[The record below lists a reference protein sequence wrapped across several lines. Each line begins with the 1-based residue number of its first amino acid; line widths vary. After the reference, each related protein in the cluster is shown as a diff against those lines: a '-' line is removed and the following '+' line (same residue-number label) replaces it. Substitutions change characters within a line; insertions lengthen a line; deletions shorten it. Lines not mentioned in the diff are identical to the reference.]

1 MGLWSRLKLIF
12 STKASSAMDRA
23 EDPRQVL
30 DYAYTQQQ
38 QLLVKLRQ
46 GLVDVATSKQQLERQ
61 SKKLEARV
69 PQLDDQARRAVGAGR
84 DDLARIALERKRSAQ
99 AEIEGLAVQIAEVGA
114 EEKRLAGQERSLEVR
129 IEEFRTHRDVVSARY
144 SAAEAEVKVKEALSG
159 VSGELAEL
167 GMAVGRAEEKADR
180 LQARAS
186 ALDSL
191 VDLGALPPVG
201 GGDYVE
207 TELRR
212 LTRGAEIDDELE
224 RLKTE
229 IGVPRLAAP
238 SGDGNH
244 GNG

>member
-30 DYAYTQQQ
+30 DYAYGQQQ
-38 QLLVKLRQ
+38 LLLVKLRQ
-46 GLVDVATSKQQLERQ
+46 GLVEVATSKQQLERQ
-61 SKKLEARV
+61 SKKLSSRV
-69 PQLDDQARRAVGAGR
+69 PQLDEQAKRAIGAGR
-84 DDLARIALERKRSAQ
+84 EDLARIALERKRTAL
-99 AEIEGLAVQIAEVGA
+99 AEIEGLTTQVAEVDA
-114 EEKRLAGQERSLEVR
+114 EEKRLAGQERALQVR
-129 IEEFRTHRDVVSARY
+129 I
-144 SAAEAEVKVKEALSG
+144 EVKVKEALSG

-180 LQARAS
+180 LQSRAR

-191 VDLGALPPVG
+191 VDIGALQPAG

-212 LTRGAEIDDELE
+212 LTSGAEIDDELE
-224 RLKTE
+224 RLKAEVGT
-229 IGVPRLAAP
+229 PRLAAAK
-238 SGDGNH
+238 GDDRDAK
-244 GNG
+244 

>member
-1 MGLWSRLKLIF
+1 MGMWSRLKLIF

-38 QLLVKLRQ
+38 LLLVKLRQ
-46 GLVDVATSKQQLERQ
+46 GLVEVATSKQQLERQ

-69 PQLDDQARRAVGAGR
+69 PQLEDQAKRALGAGR
-84 DDLARIALERKRSAQ
+84 DDLARIALERKRSAV
-99 AEIEGLAVQIAEVGA
+99 AELEGLSAQIAEVGA
-114 EEKRLAGQERSLEVR
+114 EEKRLAGQERSLQVR

-144 SAAEAEVKVKEALSG
+144 SASEAEVKVKEALSG
-159 VSGELAEL
+159 VSGDLAEL

-180 LQARAS
+180 LQSRAK

-191 VDLGALPPVG
+191 VDIGALDSN

-207 TELRR
+207 NELKR
-212 LTRGAEIDDELE
+212 LTSGAEIDDELE
-224 RLKTE
+224 RLRAE
-229 IGVPRLAAP
+229 IAAP
-238 SGDGNH
+238 SLPAQVGDGNH
-244 GNG
+244 GS

>member
-1 MGLWSRLKLIF
+1 MGMWTRLKLIF

-38 QLLVKLRQ
+38 LLLVKLRQ
-46 GLVDVATSKQQLERQ
+46 GLVEVATSKQQLERQ
-61 SKKLEARV
+61 SKKLAARV
-69 PQLDDQARRAVGAGR
+69 PQLEDQAKRALGAGR
-84 DDLARIALERKRSAQ
+84 DDLARIALERKRSA
-99 AEIEGLAVQIAEVGA
+99 AVELEGLSAQIAEVGA
-114 EEKRLAGQERSLEVR
+114 EEKRLAGQERSLQVR

-144 SAAEAEVKVKEALSG
+144 SASEAEVKVKEALSG

-180 LQARAS
+180 LQSRAK

-191 VDLGALPPVG
+191 VDIGALEPAG

-207 TELRR
+207 NELKR
-212 LTRGAEIDDELE
+212 LTSGAEIDDELE
-224 RLKTE
+224 RLKAE
-229 IGVPRLAAP
+229 IGAP
-238 SGDGNH
+238 SLPAHVGDGNH
-244 GNG
+244 GS

>member
-1 MGLWSRLKLIF
+1 MGMWTRLKLIF

-38 QLLVKLRQ
+38 LLLVKLRQ
-46 GLVDVATSKQQLERQ
+46 GLVEVATSKQQLERQ

-69 PQLDDQARRAVGAGR
+69 PQLEDQAKRALGAGR
-84 DDLARIALERKRSAQ
+84 DDLARIALERKRSA
-99 AEIEGLAVQIAEVGA
+99 AVELEGLSAQIAEVGA
-114 EEKRLAGQERSLEVR
+114 EEKRLAGQERSLQVR

-144 SAAEAEVKVKEALSG
+144 SASEAEVKVKEALSG

-180 LQARAS
+180 LQSRAK

-191 VDLGALPPVG
+191 VDIGALEPAG

-207 TELRR
+207 NELKR
-212 LTRGAEIDDELE
+212 LTSGAEIDDELE
-224 RLKTE
+224 RLKAE
-229 IGVPRLAAP
+229 IATPKLPVQA
-238 SGDGNH
+238 GDGNH
-244 GNG
+244 GS

>member
-1 MGLWSRLKLIF
+1 MWSRLKLIF

-38 QLLVKLRQ
+38 LLLVKLRQ
-46 GLVDVATSKQQLERQ
+46 GLVEVATSKQQLERQ

-69 PQLDDQARRAVGAGR
+69 PQLEDQAKRALGAGR
-84 DDLARIALERKRSAQ
+84 DDLARIALERKRSAT
-99 AEIEGLAVQIAEVGA
+99 AELEGLSTQIAEVGA
-114 EEKRLAGQERSLEVR
+114 EEKRLAGQERSLQVR

-144 SAAEAEVKVKEALSG
+144 SASEAEVKVKEALSG

-180 LQARAS
+180 LQSRAK

-191 VDLGALPPVG
+191 VDIGALETAG

-207 TELRR
+207 NELKR
-212 LTRGAEIDDELE
+212 LTSGAEIDDELE
-224 RLKTE
+224 RLKAE
-229 IGVPRLAAP
+229 IAAP
-238 SGDGNH
+238 SLSAPVGDGNH
-244 GNG
+244 GS

>member
-1 MGLWSRLKLIF
+1 MWSRLKLIF

-30 DYAYTQQQ
+30 DYAYAQQQ
-38 QLLVKLRQ
+38 LLLVKLRQ

-69 PQLDDQARRAVGAGR
+69 PRLEDQAKRALGAGR
-84 DDLARIALERKRSAQ
+84 DDLARIALERKRSAV
-99 AEIEGLAVQIAEVGA
+99 AELEGLSAQIAEVGA
-114 EEKRLAGQERSLEVR
+114 EEKRLAGQERSLRVR

-144 SAAEAEVKVKEALSG
+144 SASEAEVKVKEALSG

-180 LQARAS
+180 LQSRAK

-191 VDLGALPPVG
+191 VDIGALEPAG

-207 TELRR
+207 NELKR
-212 LTRGAEIDDELE
+212 LTSGAEIDDELE
-224 RLKTE
+224 RLKAE
-229 IGVPRLAAP
+229 IAAP
-238 SGDGNH
+238 SLPAQVGDGNH
-244 GNG
+244 SG

>member
-1 MGLWSRLKLIF
+1 MGMWTRLKLIF

-38 QLLVKLRQ
+38 LLLVKLRQ
-46 GLVDVATSKQQLERQ
+46 GLVEVATSKQQLERQ

-69 PQLDDQARRAVGAGR
+69 PQLEDQAKRALGAGR
-84 DDLARIALERKRSAQ
+84 DDLARIALERKRSAA
-99 AEIEGLAVQIAEVGA
+99 AELEGLSAQIAEVGA
-114 EEKRLAGQERSLEVR
+114 EEKRLAGQERSLQVR

-144 SAAEAEVKVKEALSG
+144 SASEAEVKVKEALSG

-180 LQARAS
+180 LQSRAK

-191 VDLGALPPVG
+191 VDIGALEPAG

-207 TELRR
+207 NELKR
-212 LTRGAEIDDELE
+212 LTSGAEIDDELE
-224 RLKTE
+224 RLKAE
-229 IGVPRLAAP
+229 IAAPRLPVQA
-238 SGDGNH
+238 GDGNH
-244 GNG
+244 GS

>member
-1 MGLWSRLKLIF
+1 MWSRLKLIF

-38 QLLVKLRQ
+38 LLLVKLRQ
-46 GLVDVATSKQQLERQ
+46 GLVEVATSKQQLERQ
-61 SKKLEARV
+61 SKKLASRV
-69 PQLDDQARRAVGAGR
+69 PQLEDQAKRALGAGR
-84 DDLARIALERKRSAQ
+84 DDLARIALERKRSA
-99 AEIEGLAVQIAEVGA
+99 AVELEGLSAQIAEVGA
-114 EEKRLAGQERSLEVR
+114 EEKRLAGQERSLQVR

-180 LQARAS
+180 LQSRAK

-191 VDLGALPPVG
+191 VDIGALEPVG

-207 TELRR
+207 NELKR
-212 LTRGAEIDDELE
+212 LTSGAEIDDELE
-224 RLKTE
+224 RLKAE
-229 IGVPRLAAP
+229 IGAP
-238 SGDGNH
+238 TLPAQVGDGN
-244 GNG
+244 NGG

>member
-1 MGLWSRLKLIF
+1 MGIWSRLKLVF
-12 STKASSAMDRA
+12 STKANSALNRA

-30 DYAYTQQQ
+30 DYAYSQQQ
-38 QLLVKLRQ
+38 LLLVKLRQ
-46 GLVDVATSKQQLERQ
+46 GLVEVATSKQQLERQ

-84 DDLARIALERKRSAQ
+84 DDLARIALERKRSAA
-99 AEIEGLAVQIAEVGA
+99 AELEGLSAQIAEVGA
-114 EEKRLAGQERSLEVR
+114 EEKRLAGQERSLQVR

-180 LQARAS
+180 LQSRAK

-191 VDLGALPPVG
+191 VDIGALEPAG

-207 TELRR
+207 NELKR
-212 LTRGAEIDDELE
+212 LTSGAEIDDELE
-224 RLKTE
+224 RLKAE
-229 IGVPRLAAP
+229 IGAP
-238 SGDGNH
+238 SLPAQVGDGNH
-244 GNG
+244 GG

>member
-30 DYAYTQQQ
+30 DYAYGQQQ
-38 QLLVKLRQ
+38 LLLVKLRQ
-46 GLVDVATSKQQLERQ
+46 GLVEVATSKQQLERQ
-61 SKKLEARV
+61 SKKLSSRV
-69 PQLDDQARRAVGAGR
+69 PQLDEQAKRAIGAGR
-84 DDLARIALERKRSAQ
+84 DDLARIALERKRTAL
-99 AEIEGLAVQIAEVGA
+99 AEIEGLTTQVAEVDA
-114 EEKRLAGQERSLEVR
+114 EEKRLASQERALQVR

-144 SAAEAEVKVKEALSG
+144 SASEAEVKVKEALSG

-180 LQARAS
+180 LQSRAR

-191 VDLGALPPVG
+191 VDIGALQPAG

-212 LTRGAEIDDELE
+212 LTSGAEIDDELE
-224 RLKTE
+224 RLKAE
-229 IGVPRLAAP
+229 VGAPRLAAAK
-238 SGDGNH
+238 GDDRDAK
-244 GNG
+244 

>member
-1 MGLWSRLKLIF
+1 MGMWSRLKLIF

-30 DYAYTQQQ
+30 DYAYAQQQ
-38 QLLVKLRQ
+38 LLLVKLRQ

-69 PQLDDQARRAVGAGR
+69 PQLEDQAKRALGAGR
-84 DDLARIALERKRSAQ
+84 DDLARIALERKRSAV
-99 AEIEGLAVQIAEVGA
+99 AELEGLSAQIAEVGA
-114 EEKRLAGQERSLEVR
+114 EEKRLAGQERSLRVR

-144 SAAEAEVKVKEALSG
+144 SASEAEVKVKEALSG

-180 LQARAS
+180 LQSRAK

-191 VDLGALPPVG
+191 VDIGALEPAG

-207 TELRR
+207 NELKR
-212 LTRGAEIDDELE
+212 LTSGAEIDDELE
-224 RLKTE
+224 RLKAE
-229 IGVPRLAAP
+229 IGAP
-238 SGDGNH
+238 SLPAQVGDGNH
-244 GNG
+244 GG

>member
-30 DYAYTQQQ
+30 DYAYGQQQ
-38 QLLVKLRQ
+38 LLLVKLRQ
-46 GLVDVATSKQQLERQ
+46 GLVEVATSKQQLERQ
-61 SKKLEARV
+61 SKKLSSRV
-69 PQLDDQARRAVGAGR
+69 PQLDEQAKRAIGAGR
-84 DDLARIALERKRSAQ
+84 DDLARIALERKRTAL
-99 AEIEGLAVQIAEVGA
+99 AEIEGLTTQVAEVDA
-114 EEKRLAGQERSLEVR
+114 EEKRLAGQERALQVR

-144 SAAEAEVKVKEALSG
+144 SASEAEVKVKEALSG

-180 LQARAS
+180 LQSRAR

-191 VDLGALPPVG
+191 VDIGALQPAG

-212 LTRGAEIDDELE
+212 LTSGAEIDDELE
-224 RLKTE
+224 RLKAE
-229 IGVPRLAAP
+229 VGAPRLAAAK
-238 SGDGNH
+238 GDDRDAK
-244 GNG
+244 

>member
-30 DYAYTQQQ
+30 DYAYGQQQ
-38 QLLVKLRQ
+38 LLLVKLRQ
-46 GLVDVATSKQQLERQ
+46 GLVEVATSKQQLERQ

-69 PQLDDQARRAVGAGR
+69 PQLEDQAKRALGAGR
-84 DDLARIALERKRSAQ
+84 DDLARIALERKRSAV
-99 AEIEGLAVQIAEVGA
+99 AELEGLSAQIAEVGA
-114 EEKRLAGQERSLEVR
+114 EEKRLAGQERALQVR

-144 SAAEAEVKVKEALSG
+144 SAAEAEVRVKEALSG

-180 LQARAS
+180 LQARAK

-191 VDLGALPPVG
+191 VG

-207 TELRR
+207 NELKR
-212 LTRGAEIDDELE
+212 LSSGVEIDDEIE
-224 RLKTE
+224 RLKAE
-229 IGVPRLAAP
+229 IAAPRLAA
-238 SGDGNH
+238 STGDGSD

>member
-1 MGLWSRLKLIF
+1 MGMWTRLKLIF

-23 EDPRQVL
+23 EDPRQIL

-38 QLLVKLRQ
+38 LLLVKLRQ
-46 GLVDVATSKQQLERQ
+46 GLVEVATSKQQLERQ

-69 PQLDDQARRAVGAGR
+69 PQLEDQAKRALGAGR
-84 DDLARIALERKRSAQ
+84 DDLARIALERKRSAA
-99 AEIEGLAVQIAEVGA
+99 AELKGLSAQITEVGA
-114 EEKRLAGQERSLEVR
+114 EEKRLAGQERSLQVR

-144 SAAEAEVKVKEALSG
+144 SASEAEVKVKEALSG

-180 LQARAS
+180 LQSRAK

-191 VDLGALPPVG
+191 VDIGALEPAG

-207 TELRR
+207 NELTR
-212 LTRGAEIDDELE
+212 LTSGAEIDDELE
-224 RLKTE
+224 RLKAE
-229 IGVPRLAAP
+229 IAAPRLPVQA
-238 SGDGNH
+238 GDGNH
-244 GNG
+244 GS

>member
-30 DYAYTQQQ
+30 DYAYGQQQ
-38 QLLVKLRQ
+38 LLLVKLRQ
-46 GLVDVATSKQQLERQ
+46 GLVEVATSKQQLERQ
-61 SKKLEARV
+61 SKKLASRV
-69 PQLDDQARRAVGAGR
+69 PQLDEQARRAIGAGR
-84 DDLARIALERKRSAQ
+84 DDLARIALERKRTAL
-99 AEIEGLAVQIAEVGA
+99 AEIEGLTTQVAEVDA
-114 EEKRLAGQERSLEVR
+114 EEKRLAGQERALQVR
-129 IEEFRTHRDVVSARY
+129 IEEFRTHRDVVSAHY
-144 SAAEAEVKVKEALSG
+144 SASEAEVKVKEALSG

-180 LQARAS
+180 LQSRAR

-191 VDLGALPPVG
+191 VDIGALQPAG

-212 LTRGAEIDDELE
+212 LTSGAEIDDELE
-224 RLKTE
+224 RLKAE
-229 IGVPRLAAP
+229 IGTPRLAAT
-238 SGDGNH
+238 GDGNDAK
-244 GNG
+244 

>member
-1 MGLWSRLKLIF
+1 MGLWTRLKLIF
-12 STKASSAMDRA
+12 SAKASSALDRA

-46 GLVDVATSKQQLERQ
+46 GLVEVATSKQQLDRQ
-61 SKKLEARV
+61 SKKLQARV
-69 PQLDDQARRAVGAGR
+69 PQLDDQARRAIGAGR
-84 DDLARIALERKRSAQ
+84 DDLARIALERKRTAV
-99 AEIEGLAVQIAEVGA
+99 AEIEGLMTQIAEVSA
-114 EEKRLAGQERSLEVR
+114 EENRLAGQERSLQVR

-180 LQARAS
+180 LQARAR

-191 VDLGALPPVG
+191 ADLGSLQPVG
-201 GGDYVE
+201 GGDYVDN
-207 TELRR
+207 ELRR
-212 LTRGAEIDDELE
+212 LTSGAEIDDELE
-224 RLKTE
+224 RLKAE
-229 IGVPRLAAP
+229 IGGPRLAAP
-238 SGDGNH
+238 TGDGSD
-244 GNG
+244 GSR

>member
-1 MGLWSRLKLIF
+1 MGLWSRLMLIF

-30 DYAYTQQQ
+30 DYAYGQQQ
-38 QLLVKLRQ
+38 LLLVKLRQ
-46 GLVDVATSKQQLERQ
+46 GLVEVATSKQQLERQ
-61 SKKLEARV
+61 SKKLSSRV
-69 PQLDDQARRAVGAGR
+69 PQLDEQARRAIGAGR
-84 DDLARIALERKRSAQ
+84 DDLARIALERKRTAL
-99 AEIEGLAVQIAEVGA
+99 AEIEGLTTQVAEVDA
-114 EEKRLAGQERSLEVR
+114 EEKRLAGQERALQVR

-144 SAAEAEVKVKEALSG
+144 SASEAEVRVKEALSG

-180 LQARAS
+180 LQSRAR

-191 VDLGALPPVG
+191 VDIGALQPAG

-212 LTRGAEIDDELE
+212 LTSGAEIDDELE
-224 RLKTE
+224 RLKAEVGT
-229 IGVPRLAAP
+229 PRLAAAK
-238 SGDGNH
+238 GDDRDAK
-244 GNG
+244 

>member
-1 MGLWSRLKLIF
+1 MGMWSRLKLIF

-38 QLLVKLRQ
+38 LLLVKLRQ
-46 GLVDVATSKQQLERQ
+46 GLVEVATSKQQLERQ

-69 PQLDDQARRAVGAGR
+69 PQLEDQAKRALGAGR
-84 DDLARIALERKRSAQ
+84 DDLARIALERKRSA
-99 AEIEGLAVQIAEVGA
+99 AVELEGLSAQIAEVGA
-114 EEKRLAGQERSLEVR
+114 EEKRLAGQERSLQVR

-144 SAAEAEVKVKEALSG
+144 SASEAEVKVKEALSG

-180 LQARAS
+180 LQSRAK

-191 VDLGALPPVG
+191 VDIGALEPAG

-207 TELRR
+207 NELKR
-212 LTRGAEIDDELE
+212 LTSGAEIDDELE
-224 RLKTE
+224 RLKAE
-229 IGVPRLAAP
+229 IATPKLPVQA
-238 SGDGNH
+238 GDGNH
-244 GNG
+244 GS

>member
-1 MGLWSRLKLIF
+1 MGMWTRLKLIF

-38 QLLVKLRQ
+38 LLLVKLRQ
-46 GLVDVATSKQQLERQ
+46 GLVEVATSKQQLERQ

-69 PQLDDQARRAVGAGR
+69 PQLEDQAKRALGAGR
-84 DDLARIALERKRSAQ
+84 DDLARIALERKRSAA
-99 AEIEGLAVQIAEVGA
+99 AELEGLSAQIAEVGA
-114 EEKRLAGQERSLEVR
+114 EEKRLAGQERSLQVR

-144 SAAEAEVKVKEALSG
+144 SASEAEVKVKEALSG

-180 LQARAS
+180 LQSRAK

-191 VDLGALPPVG
+191 VDIGALEPAG

-207 TELRR
+207 TELKR
-212 LTRGAEIDDELE
+212 LTSGAEIDDELE
-224 RLKTE
+224 RLKAE
-229 IGVPRLAAP
+229 IATPKLPVQA
-238 SGDGNH
+238 GDGNH
-244 GNG
+244 GS

>member
-1 MGLWSRLKLIF
+1 MGMWTRLKLIF

-38 QLLVKLRQ
+38 LLLVKLRQ
-46 GLVDVATSKQQLERQ
+46 GLVEVATSKQQLERQ

-69 PQLDDQARRAVGAGR
+69 PQLEDQAKRALGAGR
-84 DDLARIALERKRSAQ
+84 DDLARIALERKRSAA
-99 AEIEGLAVQIAEVGA
+99 AELEGLSAQIAEVGA
-114 EEKRLAGQERSLEVR
+114 EEKRLAGQERSLQVR

-144 SAAEAEVKVKEALSG
+144 SASEAEVKVKEALSG

-167 GMAVGRAEEKADR
+167 GMAVARAEEKADR
-180 LQARAS
+180 LQSRAK

-191 VDLGALPPVG
+191 VDIGALEPAV

-207 TELRR
+207 NELKR
-212 LTRGAEIDDELE
+212 LTSGAEIEDELE
-224 RLKTE
+224 RLKAG
-229 IGVPRLAAP
+229 IAAPRLPVQA
-238 SGDGNH
+238 GDGNH
-244 GNG
+244 GS

>member
-1 MGLWSRLKLIF
+1 MGMWTRLKLIF

-38 QLLVKLRQ
+38 LLLVKLRQ
-46 GLVDVATSKQQLERQ
+46 GLVEVATSKQQLERQ

-69 PQLDDQARRAVGAGR
+69 PQLEDQAKRALGAGR
-84 DDLARIALERKRSAQ
+84 DDLARIALERKRSAA
-99 AEIEGLAVQIAEVGA
+99 AELEGLSAQIAEVGA
-114 EEKRLAGQERSLEVR
+114 EEKRLAGQERSLQVR

-144 SAAEAEVKVKEALSG
+144 SASEAEVKVKEALSG

-180 LQARAS
+180 LQSRAK

-191 VDLGALPPVG
+191 VDIGALEPAG

-207 TELRR
+207 NELKR
-212 LTRGAEIDDELE
+212 LTSGAEIDDELE
-224 RLKTE
+224 RLKAE
-229 IGVPRLAAP
+229 IATPKLPVQA
-238 SGDGNH
+238 GDGNH
-244 GNG
+244 GS

>member
-30 DYAYTQQQ
+30 DYAYGQQQ
-38 QLLVKLRQ
+38 LLLVKLRQ
-46 GLVDVATSKQQLERQ
+46 GLVEVATSKQQLERQ
-61 SKKLEARV
+61 SKKLSSRV
-69 PQLDDQARRAVGAGR
+69 PQLDEQARRAIGAGR
-84 DDLARIALERKRSAQ
+84 DDLARIALERKRTAL
-99 AEIEGLAVQIAEVGA
+99 AEIEGLTTQVAEVDA
-114 EEKRLAGQERSLEVR
+114 EEKRLAGQERALQVR

-144 SAAEAEVKVKEALSG
+144 SASEAEVRVKEALSG

-180 LQARAS
+180 LQSRAR

-191 VDLGALPPVG
+191 VDIGALQPAG

-212 LTRGAEIDDELE
+212 LTSGAEIDDELE
-224 RLKTE
+224 RLRAE
-229 IGVPRLAAP
+229 VGAPRLAA
-238 SGDGNH
+238 GDGKD
-244 GNG
+244 GK

>member
-1 MGLWSRLKLIF
+1 MWSRLKLIF

-30 DYAYTQQQ
+30 DYAYSQQQ
-38 QLLVKLRQ
+38 LLLVKLRQ
-46 GLVDVATSKQQLERQ
+46 GLVEVATSKQQLERQ

-69 PQLDDQARRAVGAGR
+69 PQLEDQAKRALGAGR
-84 DDLARIALERKRSAQ
+84 DDLARIALERKRSAV
-99 AEIEGLAVQIAEVGA
+99 AELEGLSAQIAEVGA
-114 EEKRLAGQERSLEVR
+114 EEKRLAGQERSLRVR

-144 SAAEAEVKVKEALSG
+144 TASEAEVKVKEALSG

-180 LQARAS
+180 LQSRAK

-191 VDLGALPPVG
+191 VDIGALEPAG

-207 TELRR
+207 NELKR
-212 LTRGAEIDDELE
+212 LTSGAEIDDELE
-224 RLKTE
+224 RLKAE
-229 IGVPRLAAP
+229 IAAP
-238 SGDGNH
+238 SLPAQVGDGNH
-244 GNG
+244 GS

>member
-1 MGLWSRLKLIF
+1 MGMWSRLKLIF

-38 QLLVKLRQ
+38 LLLVKLRQ

-69 PQLDDQARRAVGAGR
+69 PQLEDQAKRALGAGR
-84 DDLARIALERKRSAQ
+84 DDLARIALERKRSAV
-99 AEIEGLAVQIAEVGA
+99 AELEGLSAQIAEVGA
-114 EEKRLAGQERSLEVR
+114 EEKRLAGQERSLRVR

-144 SAAEAEVKVKEALSG
+144 SASEAEVKVKEALSG

-180 LQARAS
+180 LQSRAK

-191 VDLGALPPVG
+191 VDIGALEPAG

-207 TELRR
+207 NELKR
-212 LTRGAEIDDELE
+212 LTSGAEIDDELE
-224 RLKTE
+224 RLKAE
-229 IGVPRLAAP
+229 IAAP
-238 SGDGNH
+238 SLPAQVGDGNH
-244 GNG
+244 GG

>member
-1 MGLWSRLKLIF
+1 MGIWSRLKLIF
-12 STKASSAMDRA
+12 ATRASSAMDRA

-38 QLLVKLRQ
+38 LLLVKLRQ
-46 GLVDVATSKQQLERQ
+46 GLVEVATSKQQLERQ

-69 PQLDDQARRAVGAGR
+69 PQLEDQARRALGAGR
-84 DDLARIALERKRSAQ
+84 DDLARIALERKRSAA
-99 AEIEGLAVQIAEVGA
+99 AELEGLSTQIAEVGA
-114 EEKRLAGQERSLEVR
+114 EEKRLAGQERSLQVR

-144 SAAEAEVKVKEALSG
+144 SASEAEVKVKEALSG

-180 LQARAS
+180 LQSRAK

-191 VDLGALPPVG
+191 VDIGALEPVG

-207 TELRR
+207 NELKR
-212 LTRGAEIDDELE
+212 LTSGAEIDDELE
-224 RLKTE
+224 RLKAE
-229 IGVPRLAAP
+229 IVAP
-238 SGDGNH
+238 SLPAKVGDGNH
-244 GNG
+244 GS

>member
-1 MGLWSRLKLIF
+1 MGMWTRLKLIF

-38 QLLVKLRQ
+38 LLLVKLRQ
-46 GLVDVATSKQQLERQ
+46 GLVEVATSKQQLERQ
-61 SKKLEARV
+61 SKKLAARV
-69 PQLDDQARRAVGAGR
+69 PQLEDQAKRALGAGR
-84 DDLARIALERKRSAQ
+84 DDLARIALERKRSA
-99 AEIEGLAVQIAEVGA
+99 AVELEGLSAQIAEVGA
-114 EEKRLAGQERSLEVR
+114 EEKRLAGQERSLQVR

-144 SAAEAEVKVKEALSG
+144 SASEAEVKVKEALSG

-180 LQARAS
+180 LQSRAK

-191 VDLGALPPVG
+191 VDIGALEPAG

-207 TELRR
+207 NELKR
-212 LTRGAEIDDELE
+212 LTGGAEIDDELE
-224 RLKTE
+224 RLKAE
-229 IGVPRLAAP
+229 IGAP
-238 SGDGNH
+238 SLPAQVGDGNH
-244 GNG
+244 GS

>member
-30 DYAYTQQQ
+30 DYAYGQQQ
-38 QLLVKLRQ
+38 LLLVKLRQ
-46 GLVDVATSKQQLERQ
+46 GLVEVATSKQQLERQ
-61 SKKLEARV
+61 SKKLASRV
-69 PQLDDQARRAVGAGR
+69 PQLDEQARRAIGAGR
-84 DDLARIALERKRSAQ
+84 DDLARIALERKRAAL
-99 AEIEGLAVQIAEVGA
+99 AELEGLTTQVAEVDA
-114 EEKRLAGQERSLEVR
+114 EEKRLAGQERSLQVR

-144 SAAEAEVKVKEALSG
+144 SASEAEVRVKEALSG

-180 LQARAS
+180 LQSRAR

-191 VDLGALPPVG
+191 VDIGALQPAG

-212 LTRGAEIDDELE
+212 LTSGAEIDDELE
-224 RLKTE
+224 RLRAE
-229 IGVPRLAAP
+229 VGAPRLAAK
-238 SGDGNH
+238 GDGSD
-244 GNG
+244 GK

>member
-1 MGLWSRLKLIF
+1 MGMWSRLKLIF

-38 QLLVKLRQ
+38 LLLVKLRQ
-46 GLVDVATSKQQLERQ
+46 GLVEVATSKQQLERQ

-69 PQLDDQARRAVGAGR
+69 PQLEDQAKRALGAGR
-84 DDLARIALERKRSAQ
+84 DDLARIALERKRSAA
-99 AEIEGLAVQIAEVGA
+99 AELEGLSAQIAEVGA
-114 EEKRLAGQERSLEVR
+114 EEKRLAGQERSLQVR

-144 SAAEAEVKVKEALSG
+144 SASEAEVKVKEALSG

-180 LQARAS
+180 LQSRAK

-191 VDLGALPPVG
+191 VDIGALEPAG

-207 TELRR
+207 NELKR
-212 LTRGAEIDDELE
+212 LTSGAEIDDELE
-224 RLKTE
+224 RLKAE
-229 IGVPRLAAP
+229 IAAPRLPVQA
-238 SGDGNH
+238 GDGNH
-244 GNG
+244 GS